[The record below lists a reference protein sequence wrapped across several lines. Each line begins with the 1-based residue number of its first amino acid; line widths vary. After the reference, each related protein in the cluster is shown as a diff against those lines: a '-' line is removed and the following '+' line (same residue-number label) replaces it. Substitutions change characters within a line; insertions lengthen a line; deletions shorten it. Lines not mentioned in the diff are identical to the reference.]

1 MRTYFGGR
9 QAAASAERQPHLVA
23 LAWASILG
31 LILILAWCLLP
42 TLPAPMALS
51 VLMTITPTCT
61 IASAAVLALR
71 ARLEQDQALRWCAV
85 GLLVAASAQI
95 LQLLAFN
102 RLSPGGGIFG
112 SHATNS
118 TMLGL
123 YWHVALALGVLAGGY
138 PSLRRWRRPA
148 LVVGILISLLL
159 AQPWLAPGPRTFTH
173 VDGWFTP
180 LLVVLQLAI
189 MALLALA
196 AVRWA
201 ARSGLRATAATG
213 FVTFT
218 LVMCIYDLLFS
229 TLAHKSFSWLWWA
242 AQSMR
247 SAAFIVL
254 LGGLFWS
261 TARQL
266 TALERS
272 TRAELD
278 RAEGEV
284 ASWTEVTERLL
295 SVSRSLSEATTTE
308 RVGEVLTRAG
318 AGALGARFGG
328 VCTRDM
334 DNPQLLHLL
343 ETSATDPTT
352 KRTLA
357 SFPIN
362 DDLPSG
368 YVVQRGESLFLETPE
383 EVRATFPALREVMP
397 GTPAASL
404 VAVPLIA
411 GDAVVGALVVRLSEP
426 RTFTGLEREMLSAL
440 GRQGGHALRHAL
452 LYERSRSVATT
463 LQSALL
469 PRTLPARPDLELV
482 ARYLPATAGFD
493 VGGDWY
499 DALEI
504 DADRVMLVVGDVM
517 GKGLRAATTMGQ
529 FRSAVRALAC
539 VDPEPASI
547 LDGLDRLAAGLDED
561 EIVTL
566 TLVMVNITEG
576 TATVANAGHLPP
588 QFVGSA
594 GQVQPGSRRPSP
606 PIGAPIVEARHQET
620 TAVGPGTALVLLTD
634 GLVEERDSDI
644 TDGLDAFT
652 ARAAQLLTT
661 GRSGDL
667 EDIADQLVSDARE
680 KEDDVT
686 LLLAR
691 LPQADLRLRITPEPG
706 NVAMVR
712 QQVGARL
719 AELSGRIDVD
729 AVLLAASELVT
740 NGIRHGQGE
749 VDVRL
754 TYSPGYLR
762 LAVTDA
768 GGGVPH
774 REQGTNDGLGGRG
787 LLLVDAVAGAWGV
800 ERHPTGGKTVWADFT
815 LLPVQSHATSP
826 IGPGPSASLGQAD
839 SDSISSP
846 G

>member
-1 MRTYFGGR
+1 VRTYFGGGR
-9 QAAASAERQPHLVA
+9 ATANVERQPHLVA
-23 LAWASILG
+23 LVWAS
-31 LILILAWCLLP
+31 AVCLLI
-42 TLPAPMALS
+42 TLCWLAAPMVPSPASLIILQT
-51 VLMTITPTCT
+51 VTPTCT
-61 IASAAVLALR
+61 IAAAAVLALR

-85 GLLVAASAQI
+85 GLFVAASAQL
-95 LQLLAFN
+95 LQLIAFSKV
-102 RLSPGGGIFG
+102 SPGGGVFG
-112 SHATNS
+112 SHPTNS
-118 TMLGL
+118 SMLNL
-123 YWHVALALGVLAGGY
+123 YWHVAIALGVLAGGF
-138 PSLRRWRRPA
+138 PAFRHWRRPA
-148 LVVGILISLLL
+148 LVIGVVIAVLL
-159 AQPWLAPGPRTFTH
+159 AQPWLAPAPRAFTH
-173 VDGWFTP
+173 PDGWFTP
-180 LLVVLQLAI
+180 LLIVLQLLV
-189 MALLALA
+189 MLLLALA

-201 ARSGLRATAATG
+201 ERSGQRATAASG
-213 FVTFT
+213 FVTVT
-218 LVMCIYDLLFS
+218 LVMCIYDLLVS
-229 TLAHKSFSWLWWA
+229 TVAHKAYAPLWWA
-242 AQSMR
+242 AQTMR
-247 SAAFIVL
+247 SGAFVVL

-295 SVSRSLSEATTTE
+295 AVSRSLSEATTTE
-308 RVGEVLTRAG
+308 AVGEVLTRAG
-318 AGALGARFGG
+318 ASAIGARYAG
-328 VCTRDM
+328 VSVIDM
-334 DNPQLLHLL
+334 DNPQTLHLL
-343 ETSATDPTT
+343 QQAATDSTT
-352 KRTLA
+352 KATLE
-357 SFPIN
+357 SFPVT

-368 YVVQRGESLFLETPE
+368 YVVRRGASVFLETPE
-383 EVRATFPALREVMP
+383 EIRALFPQLQQILP
-397 GTPAASL
+397 GTPGAAL
-404 VAVPLIA
+404 VSVPLIA
-411 GDAVVGALVVRLSEP
+411 GDSVVGALVVRLSEP
-426 RTFTGLEREMLSAL
+426 RAFNGLEREMLSAL

-482 ARYLPATAGFD
+482 ARYLPATVGFD

-539 VDPEPASI
+539 VNPEPASI
-547 LDGLDRLAAGLDED
+547 LDGLDRLAEGLDED

-566 TLVMVNITEG
+566 TLVMVNITER

-588 QFVGSA
+588 QFVGSS
-594 GQVQPGSRRPSP
+594 GQIQPGSRRPSP
-606 PIGAPIVEARHQET
+606 PIGAPIDEPRHQET
-620 TAVGPGTALVLLTD
+620 TPVGPGTSLLLLTD
-634 GLVEERDSDI
+634 GLVEERDRDI

-661 GRSGDL
+661 GRSADL
-667 EDIADQLVSDARE
+667 EEIAEQLVGDAQG

-686 LLLAR
+686 LLIAR
-691 LPQADLRLRITPEPG
+691 LPQADLRLRIAPEPG
-706 NVAMVR
+706 NVALVR
-712 QQVGARL
+712 QQVSARL
-719 AELSGRIDVD
+719 AELTGRIDID
-729 AVLLAASELVT
+729 AVLLATSELVT

-774 REQGTNDGLGGRG
+774 REPGTDDGLGGRG
-787 LLLVDAVAGAWGV
+787 LLLVDAVAGSWGV

-815 LLPVQSHATSP
+815 LLPVQPHGAASP
-826 IGPGPSASLGQAD
+826 RPTPLLGQAD
-839 SDSISSP
+839 SGSVPSA